1 MKKEK
6 MKRID
11 ALIHDY
17 KNLIKELENDAEN
30 YHSDDYEYVNILDK
44 IDLIECFIKDVGDL
58 K

>member
-1 MKKEK
+1 